1 MAENKEIGFQ
11 ETYDRKRLND
21 LYRQIPLKDTTS
33 RLLRKYFNAFAHLYG
48 IIPLWK
54 AYEIIHSQCPRI
66 INEEQFYA
74 FAEIARHECEDFV
87 ILGEEELYVDGK
99 KTPLS
104 QYEIIDGMLF
114 EKCTGEDGEAF
125 ILTKKY
131 QGEKPY
137 YIPDKQKLLLYADAL
152 YYDETKELEAVFQFF
167 TRTLKMNEVNVYFAI
182 KDMCF
187 TTRYTHSRDE
197 EGLPKIVGVDYRKF
211 RKKDLHT
218 FMDLY
223 TNFSNNSRMQCNRG
237 YTPEEMFAM
246 YPKEVSQSAS
256 LVFGPNIQ
264 ELLDSGEWDREE
276 FKEMLRSMGLP
287 VDGLETMPAGGKVD
301 KAKEGNKE
309 ETPVIPLPV
318 KVGRNDPCPCGSGKK
333 YKNCCGKNR

>member
-1 MAENKEIGFQ
+1 MAENKETGLL
-11 ETYDRKRLND
+11 EMYDRKRLND
-21 LYRQIPLKDTTS
+21 LYRQIPMKDTTS

-54 AYEIIHSQCPRI
+54 AYEIIHSQCPRLI
-66 INEEQFYA
+66 TEEEFYA
-74 FAEIARHECEDFV
+74 FAEIARHECEDFF
-87 ILGEEELYVDGK
+87 ILGEEDFYVDGK

-104 QYEIIDGMLF
+104 QYEIIDGMLLDGWT
-114 EKCTGEDGEAF
+114 EEDEDPF

-137 YIPDKQKLLLYADAL
+137 YIPDKQELLLYADDE
-152 YYDETKELEAVFQFF
+152 YYEETKELEAVRQFF
-167 TRTLKMNEVNVYFAI
+167 THTLKMEEDDVYVALE
-182 KDMCF
+182 DLCF
-187 TTRYTHSRDE
+187 LTRYIEYRDDS
-197 EGLPKIVGVDYRKF
+197 GLPDLTGVDYRKF
-211 RKKDLHT
+211 RKKDLNT

-246 YPKEVSQSAS
+246 YPKEVKESAS

-264 ELLDSGEWDREE
+264 ELLDSGEWDREQ

-287 VDGLETMPAGGKVD
+287 VDGLEATPAGGKVV
-301 KAKEGNKE
+301 KAKEENRE
-309 ETPVIPLPV
+309 ETPIIPLPV